1 MLNGV
6 YIVGN
11 DPNGPKGF
19 DVVVGGCALLPSVGM
34 HPYNSHTLRGCPR
47 KGVTSKGETMKLR
60 KNKTT
65 PKSCQITIGDDII
78 GIKPEKGQRNAKG
91 AGWDE
96 GDELVAR
103 VVEGKHGKYIELRR
117 LTDIMSFMTGN

>member
-1 MLNGV
+1 
-6 YIVGN
+6 
-11 DPNGPKGF
+11 
-19 DVVVGGCALLPSVGM
+19 
-34 HPYNSHTLRGCPR
+34 
-47 KGVTSKGETMKLR
+47 MKLR
-60 KNKTT
+60 KNRTT